1 MEFGFFC
8 FKSLFISLYQN
19 NFMNNPEQLLKTHIE
34 KVVPLSDEEASFI
47 ISHFAVQNFQKGDLI
62 IEEGND
68 VKDVYF
74 IISGLVKLVYE
85 DQDAKKHI
93 VSFAME
99 DWWETD
105 FQAFYTQSKATLSL
119 ECIEDT
125 IAYCLSL
132 QNFEKLCSD
141 LQKMER
147 FFLRKSIAGHI
158 GSQTRILSFLTSN
171 ARERYEQLL
180 LRNPSLLQRVPKSYL
195 ASFLGV
201 SRETLSRLF

>member
-1 MEFGFFC
+1 M
-8 FKSLFISLYQN
+8 Q
-19 NFMNNPEQLLKTHIE
+19 NPEQLLRAHIE
-34 KVVPLSDEEASFI
+34 KVVSLTNEEATFI
-47 ISHFAVQNFQKGDLI
+47 VSHFELKTFRKGEFI

-74 IISGLVKLVYE
+74 VLSGLIKLVYE

-105 FQAFYTQSKATLSL
+105 FQAFYTQSKALLTL

-125 IAYCLSL
+125 IAYSLSL
-132 QNFEKLCSD
+132 ENFEKLCSD
-141 LQKMER
+141 SRKMER

-171 ARERYEQLL
+171 ARERYEQLVL
-180 LRNPSLLQRVPKSYL
+180 KNSSLLQRVPKSAL
-195 ASFLGV
+195 ASYLGV
-201 SRETLSRLF
+201 SRETLSRLL

>member
-1 MEFGFFC
+1 MINPAEF
-8 FKSLFISLYQN
+8 LR
-19 NFMNNPEQLLKTHIE
+19 THIE
-34 KVVPLSDEEASFI
+34 KVVSLTDEEAAFI
-47 ISHFAVQNFQKGDLI
+47 TSHFKLKTFEKGQFI

-68 VKDVYF
+68 VTEVYF
-74 IISGLVKLVYE
+74 VVFGLIKLVYE
-85 DQDAKKHI
+85 DKDAKKHI

-105 FQAFYTQSKATLSL
+105 FQAFYTKGKASLSL

-125 IAYCLSL
+125 MLYSLSL
-132 QNFEKLCSD
+132 ENFEKLCNE

-180 LRNPSLLQRVPKSYL
+180 LKNPSLLQRVPKSSL
-195 ASFLGV
+195 ASYLGV

>member
-1 MEFGFFC
+1 
-8 FKSLFISLYQN
+8 
-19 NFMNNPEQLLKTHIE
+19 MNNPEQFLRNHIE
-34 KVVPLSDEEASFI
+34 KVVALKDEEATII
-47 ISHFAVQNFQKGDLI
+47 ISHFELKTFRKGEFI
-62 IEEGND
+62 IKEGNI
-68 VKDVYF
+68 VKEVYF
-74 IISGLVKLVYE
+74 VLSGLVKLVYE
-85 DQDAKKHI
+85 DKDAKKHI

-105 FQAFYTQSKATLSL
+105 FQAFYTQSKAQLTL

-125 IAYCLSL
+125 FVYSLSF

-141 LQKMER
+141 SRKMER

-171 ARERYEQLL
+171 AKERYVQLL
-180 LRNPSLLQRVPKSYL
+180 AKNSSLLQRVPKSAL
-195 ASFLGV
+195 ASYLGV

>member
-1 MEFGFFC
+1 
-8 FKSLFISLYQN
+8 
-19 NFMNNPEQLLKTHIE
+19 MNNPEQLLKTHIE
-34 KVVPLSDEEASFI
+34 KVVPLTDEEASFI

-125 IAYCLSL
+125 IAYSLSL

>member
-1 MEFGFFC
+1 
-8 FKSLFISLYQN
+8 
-19 NFMNNPEQLLKTHIE
+19 MNNPEQLLKTHIE
-34 KVVPLSDEEASFI
+34 KVVPLTDEEAYFV
-47 ISHFAVQNFQKGDLI
+47 ISHFDVQNFQKGDLI

-68 VKDVYF
+68 VKEVYF

-125 IAYCLSL
+125 IAYSLSL

>member
-1 MEFGFFC
+1 
-8 FKSLFISLYQN
+8 
-19 NFMNNPEQLLKTHIE
+19 MNNPEQFLKAHIE
-34 KVVPLSDEEASFI
+34 KVVPLADDEAAFI
-47 ISHFAVQNFQKGDLI
+47 ISHFELKIFQKGQFI
-62 IEEGND
+62 IEEGNE
-68 VKDVYF
+68 VSDVYF
-74 IISGLVKLVYE
+74 VISGLVKLVYE
-85 DQDAKKHI
+85 DRDAKKHI

-105 FQAFYTQSKATLSL
+105 FQAFYTKSKATLSL

-125 IAYCLSL
+125 IVYSLSL
-132 QNFEKLCSD
+132 ENFEKLCSEI
-141 LQKMER
+141 QKMER

-180 LRNPSLLQRVPKSYL
+180 LKNPALLQRVPKSSL
-195 ASFLGV
+195 ASYLGV

>member
-1 MEFGFFC
+1 
-8 FKSLFISLYQN
+8 
-19 NFMNNPEQLLKTHIE
+19 MNNPEQLLKTHIE

-125 IAYCLSL
+125 IAYSLSL

>member
-1 MEFGFFC
+1 MDN
-8 FKSLFISLYQN
+8 S
-19 NFMNNPEQLLKTHIE
+19 EQFLRKHIE
-34 KVVPLSDEEASFI
+34 KVVSLTDEEATFI
-47 ISHFAVQNFQKGDLI
+47 ISHFALKTFKKGQFI
-62 IEEGND
+62 IETGND

-74 IISGLVKLVYE
+74 VLSGLVKLVYE

-105 FQAFYTQSKATLSL
+105 FQAFYTQSKALLSL

-125 IAYCLSL
+125 VVYSLSSE
-132 QNFEKLCSD
+132 NFEKLCND

-147 FFLRKSIAGHI
+147 FFLQKSIAGHI

-180 LRNPSLLQRVPKSYL
+180 LKNPSLLQRVPKSYL
-195 ASFLGV
+195 ASYLGV

>member
-1 MEFGFFC
+1 
-8 FKSLFISLYQN
+8 
-19 NFMNNPEQLLKTHIE
+19 MNNPEQFLRAHIE
-34 KVVPLSDEEASFI
+34 KVISLTDEEAAFI
-47 ISHFAVQNFQKGDLI
+47 ISHFQLKTFRKGQFI
-62 IEEGND
+62 IEVGND
-68 VKDVYF
+68 VNEVYF
-74 IISGLVKLVYE
+74 VLSGLVKLVYE
-85 DQDAKKHI
+85 DQDAKQHI

-105 FQAFYTQSKATLSL
+105 FQAFYTQNKAQLTL

-125 IAYCLSL
+125 LAYGLSFD
-132 QNFEKLCSD
+132 NFEKLFSD
-141 LQKMER
+141 SRKMER

-180 LRNPSLLQRVPKSYL
+180 SKNPSLLQRVPKSSL
-195 ASFLGV
+195 ASYLGV

>member
-1 MEFGFFC
+1 
-8 FKSLFISLYQN
+8 
-19 NFMNNPEQLLKTHIE
+19 MNNPEQFLRSHIE
-34 KVVPLSDEEASFI
+34 KVVDLTDEEVAFI
-47 ISHFAVQNFQKGDLI
+47 VSHFEVKKFRKGDFI
-62 IEEGND
+62 IEEGNE

-74 IISGLVKLVYE
+74 VLSGLIKLVYE
-85 DQDAKKHI
+85 DKDARKHI

-105 FQAFYTQSKATLSL
+105 FQAFYTQSKAQLTL

-125 IAYCLSL
+125 TVYSLSL
-132 QNFEKLCSD
+132 ENFEKLCSD
-141 LQKMER
+141 LSKMER

-158 GSQTRILSFLTSN
+158 GSQQRILSFLTSN

-180 LRNPSLLQRVPKSYL
+180 LKNSSLLQRVPKSSL
-195 ASFLGV
+195 ASYLGV

>member
-1 MEFGFFC
+1 
-8 FKSLFISLYQN
+8 
-19 NFMNNPEQLLKTHIE
+19 MNNPEQFLRNHIE
-34 KVVPLSDEEASFI
+34 KVVLLTDEEASFI
-47 ISHFAVQNFQKGDLI
+47 VSHFKLETFKKGQFI
-62 IEEGND
+62 IEEGNE
-68 VKDVYF
+68 VRNVYF
-74 IISGLVKLVYE
+74 LLAGLVKLVYE

-105 FQAFYTQSKATLSL
+105 FQAFYTQTKATLSL

-125 IAYCLSL
+125 IVYSLSFE
-132 QNFEKLCSD
+132 NFEKLCND

-180 LRNPSLLQRVPKSYL
+180 LKNSSLLQRVPKTSL
-195 ASFLGV
+195 ASYLGV
-201 SRETLSRLF
+201 SRETLSRLFM

>member
-1 MEFGFFC
+1 
-8 FKSLFISLYQN
+8 
-19 NFMNNPEQLLKTHIE
+19 MNLSEQFLIKHIE
-34 KVVPLSDEEASFI
+34 KIVSLTEDEAAAIVSHFELKSFKKGQFI
-47 ISHFAVQNFQKGDLI
+47 IEA
-62 IEEGND
+62 GND

-74 IISGLVKLVYE
+74 VLSGLVKLIYE
-85 DQDAKKHI
+85 DQDARKHI

-105 FQAFYTQSKATLSL
+105 FQAFYTQTKALLTL

-125 IAYCLSL
+125 VVYSLSL
-132 QNFEKLCSD
+132 ENFEKLCFEWR
-141 LQKMER
+141 KMER

-180 LRNPSLLQRVPKSYL
+180 LKNSSLLQRVPKSSL
-195 ASFLGV
+195 ASYLGV
-201 SRETLSRLF
+201 SRETLSRLFK

>member
-1 MEFGFFC
+1 MH
-8 FKSLFISLYQN
+8 
-19 NFMNNPEQLLKTHIE
+19 NPEQFLRTHLE
-34 KVVPLSDEEASFI
+34 KVVPLTDQEAAFVI
-47 ISHFAVQNFQKGDLI
+47 AHFVLEDFRKGQFI
-62 IEEGND
+62 IEEGD
-68 VKDVYF
+68 EVKNVYF
-74 IISGLVKLVYE
+74 LISGLVKLVYE

-125 IAYCLSL
+125 VVYSLSL
-132 QNFEKLCSD
+132 ENFVKLCNE

-171 ARERYEQLL
+171 AKERYEQLL
-180 LRNPSLLQRVPKSYL
+180 LRNSSLLQRVPKSAL
-195 ASFLGV
+195 ASYLGV
-201 SRETLSRLF
+201 SRETLSRIF